1 MATAMVPGSRAKA
14 RFKGSSR
21 VRLGS
26 VPSARS
32 RRRRQ
37 QAAEQERQPPRPGFE
52 LRFAGEGDG
61 GGGGR
66 GGQQHARCG
75 TDIRHAT
82 GEAAP
87 SGRRGLDQIGDRA
100 GVFAADREALEQS
113 HQEQQHRRADAGR
126 FIGRQQRD
134 RGRADAHQRHRQQQ
148 HEAPSNAVADGSKN
162 RSTNRP
168 HREADREAAI
178 GADQRRERIVGR
190 EEQPRQHRREI
201 AVETEIVPFE
211 QIADAAR
218 GQRRRRES
226 RAIANFMRFRLL
238 SARRHGNASDAMGTV
253 VWPWLASSESPA
265 TKSIPRTVRPLSSSE
280 MKIAPRSLGRRPVL
294 RVDKL

>member
-1 MATAMVPGSRAKA
+1 MATAMVRGSRAKA

-21 VRLGS
+21 VRLGG

-32 RRRRQ
+32 RRRSSI
-37 QAAEQERQPPRPGFE
+37 APVASTPPSRNGSRHAQDFE
-52 LRFAGEGDG
+52 LRLVGEGDG
-61 GGGGR
+61 GGGDR

-75 TDIRHAT
+75 TDIRDAT
-82 GEAAP
+82 GEASP

-100 GVFAADREALEQS
+100 GVFAANREALEQS

-148 HEAPSNAVADGSKN
+148 HEAPSDAVADGSKN

-168 HREADREAAI
+168 HREADREAAV

-218 GQRRRRES
+218 G
-226 RAIANFMRFRLL
+226 
-238 SARRHGNASDAMGTV
+238 
-253 VWPWLASSESPA
+253 
-265 TKSIPRTVRPLSSSE
+265 
-280 MKIAPRSLGRRPVL
+280 
-294 RVDKL
+294 